1 MDDPAKFPHL
11 FHPELRDKTRTYC
24 VLRSSMWSRWWY
36 PYGQQISWFGGLVR
50 AHSQATGE
58 CAGVCCG
65 AQGLA
70 GKTESDSAESACKA
84 RYEQEGS
91 QCQRIKLDFN

>member
-1 MDDPAKFPHL
+1 MDDPAKFPGL

-50 AHSQATGE
+50 AHSDGGNGMYATAPQAEAWPHRTD
-58 CAGVCCG
+58 
-65 AQGLA
+65 QG
-70 GKTESDSAESACKA
+70 T
-84 RYEQEGS
+84 
-91 QCQRIKLDFN
+91 IKHGPL